1 MGRKTELNEEKKH
14 PYKTKINRTKTKQV
28 VTKKPLLDRKN
39 TGSKNIWHVK
49 THSCN
54 EHYRSFK
61 TTFKRNPENH

>member
-39 TGSKNIWHVK
+39 TSSKNNWHFK
-49 THSCN
+49 THPFN
-54 EHYRSFK
+54 EHYCGSK
-61 TTFKRNPENH
+61 TAFVRNPENH